1 LRQVRR
7 GSNFCII
14 HASEQRTA
22 SSGVNDGVV
31 ADNPVRP
38 HTSSLNATLIE
49 EMAMKVLTMLVLAS
63 VLGMSSAVARADV
76 PVVKK
81 APTAKTQAATTDG
94 APVKVS
100 QQDKMR
106 LCAKQASGKKGAE
119 RKAFMK
125 TCLSTKKA

>member
-1 LRQVRR
+1 
-7 GSNFCII
+7 
-14 HASEQRTA
+14 
-22 SSGVNDGVV
+22 
-31 ADNPVRP
+31 
-38 HTSSLNATLIE
+38 
-49 EMAMKVLTMLVLAS
+49 MKVLTMLVLAS
-63 VLGMSSAVARADV
+63 VLGTSRAVARADV

-81 APTAKTQAATTDG
+81 AATAKAQAATTDV

-106 LCAKQASGKKGAE
+106 LCAKQASGKKDAG

>member
-1 LRQVRR
+1 
-7 GSNFCII
+7 
-14 HASEQRTA
+14 
-22 SSGVNDGVV
+22 
-31 ADNPVRP
+31 
-38 HTSSLNATLIE
+38 
-49 EMAMKVLTMLVLAS
+49 MAMKVLTMLVLAS

-76 PVVKK
+76 PVVNK
-81 APTAKTQAATTDG
+81 APTAKTQAATTDV

-119 RKAFMK
+119 RKTFMK

>member
-1 LRQVRR
+1 
-7 GSNFCII
+7 
-14 HASEQRTA
+14 
-22 SSGVNDGVV
+22 
-31 ADNPVRP
+31 
-38 HTSSLNATLIE
+38 
-49 EMAMKVLTMLVLAS
+49 MKVLTMLVLAS

-119 RKAFMK
+119 RKGVHEDLPVDQEGVSAGAPTQASGDYCARRLACAFR
-125 TCLSTKKA
+125 TAPAFGDGVER